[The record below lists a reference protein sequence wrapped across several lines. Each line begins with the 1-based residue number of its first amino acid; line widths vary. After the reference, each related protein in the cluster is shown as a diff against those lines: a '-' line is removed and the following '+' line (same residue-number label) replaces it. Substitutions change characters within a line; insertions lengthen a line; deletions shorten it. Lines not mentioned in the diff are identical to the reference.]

1 MTAPLLLLTRP
12 EPASLRFAADC
23 AGLGL
28 RTVIA
33 PLQRIV
39 PVAHDAEAVARA
51 EGLVFTSPVAV
62 PFAGPGRGRAAICV
76 GPGTAAAAEAAGFAV
91 QVSPTGEA
99 GGMLP
104 LLAAH
109 RGPLLHPHGR
119 HLARALPAEG
129 VVVYDQ
135 IAVPLNAEG
144 RAALSG
150 AAQVILPLFS
160 PRSARLAAQ
169 AAAGA
174 RAPLLPVAISAAA
187 AQAWGSL
194 RPEPARIAARPD
206 AAAMLAAVA
215 AAAKE
220 PSPPAPA

>member
-1 MTAPLLLLTRP
+1 MTAPVLLLTRP
-12 EPASLRFAADC
+12 EVASRRFAADC

-28 RTVIA
+28 RIVIA

-39 PVAHDAEAVARA
+39 PVAHDADALARA

-62 PFAGPGRGRAAICV
+62 PFAGPGRGRVAICV
-76 GPGTAAAAEAAGFAV
+76 GPRTAAAAEAAGFVA
-91 QVSPTGEA
+91 QVSTTGEA

-109 RGPLLHPHGR
+109 CGRLVHPHGR
-119 HLARALPAEG
+119 HLARDLPVEG

-135 IAVPLNAEG
+135 IAVPPTDE
-144 RAALSG
+144 ALEVLAG
-150 AAQVILPLFS
+150 QLPVVLPLFS

-174 RAPLLPVAISAAA
+174 RAPLRPVAISAAA
-187 AQAWGSL
+187 AAAWAET
-194 RPEPARIAARPD
+194 RPEPARLAMRPD

-215 AAAKE
+215 AAAQE
-220 PSPPAPA
+220 HSPAAPG